1 MLGSRVCVLPNLAD
15 PDSHTTRKAG
25 ETESGDTRV
34 LSWCCT
40 VSKSVGNYVGANK
53 CVIEK
58 EVMEGTL
65 KPDLKW

>member
-40 VSKSVGNYVGANK
+40 VSMSVGN
-53 CVIEK
+53 
-58 EVMEGTL
+58 
-65 KPDLKW
+65 